1 MPRRFKE
8 VVPNLLYRG
17 AAPQSW
23 EIPVLKGVFNIQ
35 QIISLDK
42 EEGEEIDKDC
52 AKNDILHII
61 IPLNATND
69 NDSDLNLIRAGVT
82 KLINNKPTYVHC
94 YHGKDRTGLFVAK
107 FRTEN
112 GFSCKAAL
120 DEAISFGFG
129 IGMDKD
135 VIKQYIDIIV
145 SSCKF
150 DHKHVDIEYYYPKT
164 SNAVLCDECEM
175 LKTSNYCEHCI
186 ITHSLIRSA
195 NILSKNIVD
204 EERDILNK
212 ENLNKDEENIG
223 GGSEISQLFSVPEN
237 IVTAIKRRTKLL
249 NLINKQ
255 AGSQISF
262 VIPKEEKDFAK
273 QCIIKLNEL
282 NDDILFKAKINDDII
297 NILDI
302 IYNPFNEH
310 SGITT
315 EQANKIK
322 SHINIFIELLN
333 NNMILVKHYAV
344 ECLNILEKFK
354 SDSSVSS
361 MNKSFFDNV
370 DNIDKETQMFI
381 KVLEN
386 TGNKDFQSDII
397 NSIKI
402 LKKSSAQLKQ
412 LIEERIIPY
421 LRKDILGEDWTTE
434 IKQDLQEDK
443 VEQRKEQKIP
453 LQRR

>member
-1 MPRRFKE
+1 MPKRFKE

-17 AAPQSW
+17 AAPKEW
-23 EIPVLKGVFNIQ
+23 EIPVFKNAFNIQ

-42 EEGEEIDKDC
+42 EEGEKIAKEC
-52 AKNDILHII
+52 ARNGVLHTI
-61 IPLNATND
+61 IPINSSNED
-69 NDSDLNLIRAGVT
+69 DSDLNIIRGGVT
-82 KLINNKPTYVHC
+82 KLLTKPTYVHC

-107 FRTEN
+107 YRTEN
-112 GFSCKAAL
+112 GFSCKAAI

-135 VIKQYIDIIV
+135 VIQKYIDIIV
-145 SSCKF
+145 ESCKAN
-150 DHKHVDIEYYYPKT
+150 HEHVDIGYYYPQT

-195 NILSKNIVD
+195 SVLSKNIVD
-204 EERDILNK
+204 EERDILSK

-223 GGSEISQLFSVPEN
+223 GGSEVSQLFSVPEN
-237 IVTAIKRRTKLL
+237 IVTAIKHRTKLL
-249 NLINKQ
+249 KAINKQ
-255 AGSQISF
+255 AASQISF
-262 VIPKEEKDFAK
+262 VIPKEEKDLAK
-273 QCIIKLNEL
+273 QCATKLDEL
-282 NDDILFKAKINDDII
+282 SENILFKTKINDEAVD
-297 NILDI
+297 ILDI
-302 IYNPFNEH
+302 MYNPFNEH
-310 SGITT
+310 SGITN
-315 EQANKIK
+315 EQAEKIK

-333 NNMILVKHYAV
+333 NNMISVKNYAV
-344 ECLNILEKFK
+344 ECLNVLEKFK
-354 SDSSVSS
+354 SDSNVAS

-370 DNIDKETQMFI
+370 DNIDKEVKMFV

-386 TGNKDFQSDII
+386 TGNKEFQSDAV
-397 NSIKI
+397 NSIKV

-434 IKQDLQEDK
+434 IKQDLQQDK
-443 VEQRKEQKIP
+443 AEQKEEQKIP